1 MGKCAGKP
9 CGINEIGPE
18 LVFRGAQE
26 KCTHNPN
33 QISAFAS
40 ELVFRQVPGKFVQ
53 RRGYTER
60 FGRARRLRRVA
71 LIDSIGG
78 GVASVSATP
87 TGLCLLAPGRL
98 ALGLSAGSL
107 AVADSRVRSEPRRQI
122 RQGFF
127 RASGIPLHRP
137 PSRWLTSAEHG
148 WVVSRECR
156 RFVQESNITAEL
168 MAKYAKMSGEEKA
181 TRIFSESRFQT
192 NLFYIQRQFES
203 ALGQFSALFNSVR
216 GVSGMY
222 QGAGERGLGGQQR
235 LLPQYPRWRRCLR
248 TVLLVRPDI
257 FASLGLQNQNTKVR
271 DNSVFLDWRT
281 NPMGGPA
288 DDRVHH
294 QLNHSS

>member
-33 QISAFAS
+33 EISAFAS

-107 AVADSRVRSEPRRQI
+107 AVADSRVRSEPPPADPA
-122 RQGFF
+122 GFLPGIGHLPSSSAVQMAHFCRAWVGRFSRVPKAISLDYSHRHMVRYFPIVGLDCFVYRF
-127 RASGIPLHRP
+127 RCSVIWQSSG
-137 PSRWLTSAEHG
+137 SWGARWA
-148 WVVSRECR
+148 
-156 RFVQESNITAEL
+156 
-168 MAKYAKMSGEEKA
+168 
-181 TRIFSESRFQT
+181 FQ
-192 NLFYIQRQFES
+192 
-203 ALGQFSALFNSVR
+203 SVR
-216 GVSGMY
+216 I
-222 QGAGERGLGGQQR
+222 
-235 LLPQYPRWRRCLR
+235 PI
-248 TVLLVRPDI
+248 D
-257 FASLGLQNQNTKVR
+257 
-271 DNSVFLDWRT
+271 
-281 NPMGGPA
+281 
-288 DDRVHH
+288 H
-294 QLNHSS
+294 